1 MSSRLL
7 ASVII
12 LGCLIIETAASASTV
27 TVRYQ
32 EGLTHGFLVLSTL
45 DGTPIAEG
53 DLSEVVHGDRVTSQ
67 LVYHFKDG
75 SRQEETAVFSQSR
88 EFRLIRYHLDQEGPT
103 FKQPTEI
110 SIEVATGQVQVKYTN
125 DKGQEKETNEH
136 LDLPED
142 LANGLV
148 LTLLKNLGPEP
159 KPIELPMVVATPK
172 PRLVKLEISDR
183 GKEPF
188 TIAGAKREAMH
199 FVIKVQLGGL
209 AGVLAP
215 LLGKEPPDAHVW
227 IIGGEAPTFVKSET
241 LSFPGGP
248 LWRTELV
255 SPVWPQ
261 KAEPDSKNG
270 KTAQR

>member
-1 MSSRLL
+1 MSSQWRASILSLICL
-7 ASVII
+7 AIA
-12 LGCLIIETAASASTV
+12 TAATGSSVA
-27 TVRYQ
+27 VRYK
-32 EGLTHGFLVLSTL
+32 EGLTHGFVVLSTL

-53 DLSEVVHGDRVTSQ
+53 DLSEVAHGDRVTSR

-75 SRQEETAVFSQSR
+75 SRQEETAVFSQSG
-88 EFRLIRYHLDQEGPT
+88 EFRLIRYHLDQKGPT
-103 FKQPTEI
+103 FKQPTEV
-110 SIEVATGQVQVKYTN
+110 SIEVATGQVRVKYTD
-125 DKGQEKETNEH
+125 DKGQEKEENQH
-136 LDLPED
+136 LDLPKD

-148 LTLLKNLGPEP
+148 VTLLKNLGPNP
-159 KPIELPMVVATPK
+159 KPLEVSMVVATPK
-172 PRLVKLEISDR
+172 PRLVKLEISNP

-188 TIAGAKREAMH
+188 TLAGSKREAMQ

-209 AGVLAP
+209 AGTLAP

-248 LWRTELV
+248 IWRTELV

-270 KTAQR
+270 NIARQ

>member
-7 ASVII
+7 ASVVI
-12 LGCLIIETAASASTV
+12 LSCLASLTAAPGSTV
-27 TVRYQ
+27 PVRYK

-53 DLSEVVHGDRVTSQ
+53 DLSEVAHGDRVTSQ

-88 EFRLIRYHLDQEGPT
+88 EFRLIRYHLDQKGPT
-103 FKQPTEI
+103 FKQPTEV
-110 SIEVATGQVQVKYTN
+110 SIEVATGQVRVKYTN
-125 DKGQEKETNEH
+125 DKGQEKEENEH
-136 LDLPED
+136 MDLPKD
-142 LANGLV
+142 LANGIV
-148 LTLLKNLGPEP
+148 LTLLKNLGPDP
-159 KPIELPMVVATPK
+159 KPIELSMVVATPK
-172 PRLVKLEISDR
+172 PRLVKLEISDQ

-188 TIAGAKREAMH
+188 TLAGSKREAMQ
-199 FVIKVQLGGL
+199 FAIKVQLGGL

-215 LLGKEPPDAHVW
+215 LFGKEPPDAHVW

-248 LWRTELV
+248 IWRTELV

-270 KTAQR
+270 NIARQ